1 MLNKRYTY
9 NRIFLRFLRPFSKI
23 LLPSLCA
30 FFVHISWAES
40 QFGASVGYAGG
51 SFDLDNASQAQGIRV
66 TLDDHLLSD
75 HQWHNFELFLQASTA
90 YYQSDYEPLEPP
102 HGDNLWVFTL
112 APVIRYHFLPQASI
126 DPFMDF
132 SSGPGYLSTIYY
144 ENRNLGL
151 HFTLQNMVG
160 IGASFGED
168 HRFALEASMFH
179 YSNAGMSDHN
189 RGLTSPLTISMSYMF

>member
-1 MLNKRYTY
+1 M
-9 NRIFLRFLRPFSKI
+9 FFSKTF
-23 LLPSLCA
+23 LATLCV
-30 FFVHISWAES
+30 FFTHFSWAES

-51 SFDLDNASQAQGIRV
+51 SFDLDNASQAQGIRL
-66 TLDDHLLSD
+66 TLDDHFLPN
-75 HQWHNFELFLQASTA
+75 QWRHFELFLQASTA
-90 YYQSDYEPLEPP
+90 YYQSNYEPLEPP

-112 APVIRYHFLPQASI
+112 APVVRYHFAPQTSI

-151 HFTLQNMVG
+151 HFTLQNMLG
-160 IGASFGED
+160 IGASFGEN
-168 HRFALEASMFH
+168 HRFALEAAMFH